1 MTRWEAVVAILFL
14 LMLVAW
20 LMIRNFDKDDGR

>member
-14 LMLVAW
+14 LGLIIW
-20 LMIRNFDKDDGR
+20 LMVRTFDKDDGR